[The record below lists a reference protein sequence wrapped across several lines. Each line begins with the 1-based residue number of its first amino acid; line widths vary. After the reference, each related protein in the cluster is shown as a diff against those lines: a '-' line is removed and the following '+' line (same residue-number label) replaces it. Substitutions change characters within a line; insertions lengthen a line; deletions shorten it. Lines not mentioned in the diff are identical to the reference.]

1 MAWVCAQCGQAM
13 QLDEE
18 KGLQQLELRYSS
30 AIAPGAAGK
39 PFWVCEGRVSMRRET
54 YSGKETSEAERFWSQ
69 PRRFFVPASSLSLEN
84 VLQLG
89 VALLLQPPALAS
101 GPAARFEP
109 VTLSGRD
116 ILPTAEFIVMA
127 VEANRKDKLKK
138 LEFNLQLSAPVM
150 WVLP

>member
-1 MAWVCAQCGQAM
+1 
-13 QLDEE
+13 
-18 KGLQQLELRYSS
+18 
-30 AIAPGAAGK
+30 
-39 PFWVCEGRVSMRRET
+39 MRRET

-89 VALLLQPPALAS
+89 VALLLQPPTLAP

-138 LEFNLQLSAPVM
+138 LEFSLQLSAPVM